1 MLPLTQQLIDAPPPA
16 ARPVGFCGR
25 APSNDPESARLLVEA
40 GIDSVSVT
48 PDAFFDV
55 NRRIAEAEA
64 G

>member
-1 MLPLTQQLIDAPPPA
+1 MRPTLPTSLSGSA
-16 ARPVGFCGR
+16 ARLPATTRSTPAFW
-25 APSNDPESARLLVEA
+25 SEA